1 MTVRFTPRA
10 RDDLRDILDY
20 IKQDNAGAADKARRA
35 IAHTIAVLASR
46 PHLGIRNARAPELR
60 SLLVARY
67 PYRIH
72 YLVKDNDVW
81 IVHIRH
87 TARRPWLADAATDTD

>member
-10 RDDLRDILDY
+10 RDDLREILEY
-20 IKQDNAGAADKARRA
+20 IAKENAAGAERVGRA
-35 IAHTIAVLASR
+35 IFDTTALIAAR
-46 PHLGIRNARAPELR
+46 PHLAIRNAKAPGLR
-60 SLLVARY
+60 SRLVTRY

-72 YLVKDNDVW
+72 YFVENADVW

-87 TARRPWLADAATDTD
+87 SARRPLYE

>member
-1 MTVRFTPRA
+1 MTLQFTPRA
-10 RDDLRDILDY
+10 RDDLRQIIDY
-20 IKQDNAGAADKARRA
+20 IAKENLAGADRVSRA
-35 IAHTIAVLASR
+35 IFDACALIAAR

-60 SLLVARY
+60 SRLVSRY

-72 YLVKDNDVW
+72 YFVEDADVW

-87 TARRPWLADAATDTD
+87 SARRPLDEQI

>member
-10 RDDLRDILDY
+10 RDDLREILEY
-20 IKQDNAGAADKARRA
+20 IAKENPTGAERVRRA
-35 IAHTIAVLASR
+35 ITDTTALIAAR
-46 PHLGIRNARAPELR
+46 PYLGIRNARAPELR
-60 SLLVARY
+60 SRLVSRY

-72 YLVKDNDVW
+72 YFVENADVW

-87 TARRPWLADAATDTD
+87 SARRPPDE

>member
-1 MTVRFTPRA
+1 MTLQFTPRA
-10 RDDLRDILDY
+10 RDDLRQIIDY
-20 IKQDNAGAADKARRA
+20 IAKENLAGADRVSRA
-35 IAHTIAVLASR
+35 IFAACALIAAR

-60 SLLVARY
+60 SRLVSRY

-72 YLVKDNDVW
+72 YFVEDADVW

-87 TARRPWLADAATDTD
+87 SARRPLDEQI

>member
-10 RDDLRDILDY
+10 RDDLRQILDY
-20 IKQDNAGAADKARRA
+20 IAKENPTGAERVARA
-35 IAHTIAVLASR
+35 IFDATALIAAR
-46 PHLGIRNARAPELR
+46 PHLGIRNAKAPQLR
-60 SLLVARY
+60 SRLVTRY

-72 YLVKDNDVW
+72 YFVENADVW

-87 TARRPWLADAATDTD
+87 SARRPLDE